1 MSTSSVMMP
10 DAGPGADAV
19 DPAAG
24 DGSGRGRL
32 ALRPGT
38 WITWGILAFFL
49 LNLAGVI
56 ATVVLNSVGTRW
68 FDSWLPGGWT
78 SHWYSDAWREFSLG
92 RVLGVTLEVT
102 LLVVAI
108 SLALGVPAA
117 YTLARRDFPGKRALT
132 LLFVLPILV
141 PPIAYGIPLATMLYK
156 VHLAGTLAGVVLAN
170 LVPSIPFVV
179 FTMTPFIEQIDPRIE
194 AAARVCGAKTPTVL
208 GRILGPLLVPGMLAA
223 GILVLVR
230 TFGMFELTFLTSGPT
245 SQTLVVTLFSA
256 VNSAGIR
263 STQSIDAMAV
273 VYTGSMAVLLL
284 IALRFVN
291 PTQLVARSAD

>member
-1 MSTSSVMMP
+1 MAPAPESVEP
-10 DAGPGADAV
+10 TEE
-19 DPAAG
+19 
-24 DGSGRGRL
+24 SGRRGFT
-32 ALRPGT
+32 LRPGT
-38 WITWGILAFFL
+38 WLVWGVLAFFL

-56 ATVVLNSVGTRW
+56 VTVLLDSFGRRW
-68 FDSWLPGGWT
+68 FGTWLPGGWT
-78 SHWYSDAWREFSLG
+78 GHWYSDAWKEFDLG
-92 RVLGVTLEVT
+92 RVLGTTIEVT

-156 VHLAGTLAGVVLAN
+156 VHLAGTLTGVVLAN

-194 AAARVCGAKTPTVL
+194 AAARVCGAGTPTVL
-208 GRILGPLLVPGMLAA
+208 TRILGPLLLPGMLAA

-230 TFGMFELTFLTSGPT
+230 TFGMFELTFLTSGAS

-273 VYTGSMAVLLL
+273 IYTGSMAVLLL
-284 IALRFVN
+284 VALRFVN
-291 PTQLVARSAD
+291 PTQLVARSSD

>member
-1 MSTSSVMMP
+1 MK
-10 DAGPGADAV
+10 
-19 DPAAG
+19 
-24 DGSGRGRL
+24 RL
-32 ALRPGT
+32 TLRPGA
-38 WITWGILAFFL
+38 WLTWGVLTFFL

-56 ATVVLNSVGTRW
+56 GTVLLDSFGTRW

-78 SHWYSDAWREFSLG
+78 GHWYSDAWTEFSLG

-117 YTLARRDFPGKRALT
+117 YALARRDFPGKKALN

-156 VHLAGTLAGVVLAN
+156 VHLAGTLTGVVLAN

-194 AAARVCGAKTPTVL
+194 AAARVCGARTPTVL
-208 GRILGPLLVPGMLAA
+208 GRILGPLLLPGMLAA

-230 TFGMFELTFLTSGPT
+230 TFGMFELTFLTSGPS

-273 VYTGSMAVLLL
+273 IYTGSMAVLLL

>member
-1 MSTSSVMMP
+1 MTEPGRRSV
-10 DAGPGADAV
+10 
-19 DPAAG
+19 
-24 DGSGRGRL
+24 

-38 WITWGILAFFL
+38 WLTWGILAFFL

-56 ATVVLNSVGTRW
+56 VTVLLDSFSTKW
-68 FDSWLPGGWT
+68 FDTWIPGGWS
-78 SHWYSDAWREFSLG
+78 SHWYSDAWKEFTLG
-92 RVLGVTLEVT
+92 QVLGTTVEVT

-117 YTLARRDFPGKRALT
+117 YTLARRDFPGKKALN

-141 PPIAYGIPLATMLYK
+141 PPIAYGIPLATVLYK
-156 VHLAGTLAGVVLAN
+156 VHLAGTLTGVVLAN

-194 AAARVCGAKTPTVL
+194 AAARVFGAKTPTVL
-208 GRILGPLLVPGMLAA
+208 VRILGPLLLPGMLAA

-263 STQSIDAMAV
+263 TTQSIDAMAV
-273 VYTGSMAVLLL
+273 IYTGSMAVLLL

-291 PTQLVARSAD
+291 PTQLVARSSD

>member
-1 MSTSSVMMP
+1 MSAPTLSPPSESVDAP
-10 DAGPGADAV
+10 DEPG
-19 DPAAG
+19 
-24 DGSGRGRL
+24 RRKL
-32 ALRPGT
+32 ALRPGA
-38 WITWGILAFFL
+38 WVTWGVLAFFL

-56 ATVVLNSVGTRW
+56 ATVLLDSFSKQWFGT
-68 FDSWLPGGWT
+68 WLPGGWT
-78 SHWYSDAWREFSLG
+78 SHWYSDAWKEFDLG
-92 RVLGVTLEVT
+92 QVLGTTLEVT

-108 SLALGVPAA
+108 SLVLGVPAA

-156 VHLAGTLAGVVLAN
+156 VHLAGTLTGVVLAN

-179 FTMTPFIEQIDPRIE
+179 FTMTPFIEQIDARVE
-194 AAARVCGAKTPTVL
+194 AAARVCGARTWTVFA
-208 GRILGPLLVPGMLAA
+208 RILGPLLLPGMLAA

-230 TFGMFELTFLTSGPT
+230 TFGMFELTFLTSGPS

-284 IALRFVN
+284 VALRFVN
-291 PTQLVARSAD
+291 PTQLVARSSD

>member
-1 MSTSSVMMP
+1 MSASTLTPAPESVE
-10 DAGPGADAV
+10 
-19 DPAAG
+19 AA
-24 DGSGRGRL
+24 REPRRRNL

-38 WITWGILAFFL
+38 WLIWGVLAFFL

-56 ATVVLNSVGTRW
+56 TTVLLDSFSQRW
-68 FDSWLPGGWT
+68 FGTWLPGGWT
-78 SHWYSDAWREFSLG
+78 SHWYSDAWKEFDLG
-92 RVLGVTLEVT
+92 QVLGTTVEVT

-156 VHLAGTLAGVVLAN
+156 VHLAGTMTGVVLAN

-194 AAARVCGAKTPTVL
+194 AAARVCGARTPTVL
-208 GRILGPLLVPGMLAA
+208 VRILGPLLLPGMLAA

-230 TFGMFELTFLTSGPT
+230 TFGMFELTFLTSGAS

-273 VYTGSMAVLLL
+273 VYTGSIAVLLL

-291 PTQLVARSAD
+291 PTQLVARSND

>member
-1 MSTSSVMMP
+1 MSTST
-10 DAGPGADAV
+10 ATAADAV
-19 DPAAG
+19 DTDTGIAAA
-24 DGSGRGRL
+24 GRGRL
-32 ALRPGT
+32 AMRPGT
-38 WITWGILAFFL
+38 WVTWAVLAFFL
-49 LNLAGVI
+49 VNLAGVI
-56 ATVVLNSVGTRW
+56 GTVLLNSFGGRW
-68 FDSWLPGGWT
+68 FDSWLPSGWT
-78 SHWYSDAWREFSLG
+78 GHWYSDAWKEFSLG
-92 RVLGVTLEVT
+92 RVLGVTVEVT

-117 YTLARRDFPGKRALT
+117 YALARRDFPGKKALN

-156 VHLAGTLAGVVLAN
+156 VHLAGTMSGVVAAN
-170 LVPSIPFVV
+170 LVPSIPFVI

-194 AAARVCGAKTPTVL
+194 AAARVCGAGNGTVL
-208 GRILGPLLVPGMLAA
+208 TRILTPLLLPGMLAA

-230 TFGMFELTFLTSGPT
+230 TFGMFELSFLTSGPT

-263 STQSIDAMAV
+263 STQSVDAMAV
-273 VYTGSMAVLLL
+273 VYTGSVAVLLL

-291 PTQLVARSAD
+291 PTQLVARTSD